1 MKWWILSVGLVFTP
15 AVWAGSVFVDFEKQL
30 IFPQELAGMS
40 CAAFA
45 KYENDNLGYSVMYT
59 NGSFR
64 CGVSLLNMGRS
75 EIPDGY
81 RGEGVDMMF
90 EAVETDLQ
98 RREEEGRISNVR
110 NRGGTV
116 VPKKSPLQF
125 ANNVFQY
132 LENRDSGA
140 GQEAV
145 PCIQSVYIT
154 GSHNHFVKM
163 TFSFDVAENQ
173 QARMIAD
180 RLLKELVLLLIAEPS
195 EKELL
200 LAACDAAV
208 YDPAGYSGQTAA
220 QRVYAKIQNM
230 DGLSFYD
237 AFFVWPQE
245 RYRKPKNA
253 DFLTT
258 AYFAGMLRAVL
269 PEDLE
274 SGGEVEA
281 FEAMLEAY
289 ENMRARDQIT
299 EIPQLEEWIKAG
311 DRRALYQKL
320 LVEFGYAVA
329 E

>member
-1 MKWWILSVGLVFTP
+1 MKWTFLLAGLLFSP
-15 AVWAGSVFVDFEKQL
+15 GVWAGAVFVDFDKEL
-30 IFPQELAGMS
+30 IFPQQIAGMS
-40 CAAFA
+40 YAAFA
-45 KYENDNLGYSVMYT
+45 KYENDNLGYSVVYT

-64 CGVSLLNMGRS
+64 CAVSLLNMGRS
-75 EIPDGY
+75 AIPDGY
-81 RGEGVDMMF
+81 RSDGVSMML

-98 RREEEGRISNVR
+98 RQVEEGRISKVR

-125 ANNVFQY
+125 ANRVFQFM
-132 LENRDSGA
+132 ENRDA
-140 GQEAV
+140 GIGRETV
-145 PCIQSVYIT
+145 PRIQSVYIT
-154 GSHNHFVKM
+154 GSHNHFVKVE
-163 TFSFDVAENQ
+163 FGFDVAENQ
-173 QARMIAD
+173 RARVTAD
-180 RLLKELVLLLIAEPS
+180 QLLKELVLLLIAEPA

-200 LAACDAAV
+200 LAACEIAID
-208 YDPAGYSGQTAA
+208 DPAGYPGQTAA
-220 QRVYAKIQNM
+220 QRVYEKIQTM
-230 DGLSFYD
+230 DELCFYD

-289 ENMRARDQIT
+289 ENMRAREQIT
-299 EIPQLEEWIKAG
+299 EIPQLEEWIRAA
-311 DRRALYQKL
+311 DRRALYRKL